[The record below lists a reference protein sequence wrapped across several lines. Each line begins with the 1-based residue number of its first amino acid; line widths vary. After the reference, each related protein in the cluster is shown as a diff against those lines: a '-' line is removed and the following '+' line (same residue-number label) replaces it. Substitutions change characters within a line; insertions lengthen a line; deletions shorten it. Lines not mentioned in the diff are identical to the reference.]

1 MKKRGVL
8 AAACLAILAD
18 SAFAQTRGTT
28 PQQPVTLQDAIA
40 FAAEHYPSVRASL
53 AQVRASA
60 AGVDVA
66 RAAYLPRLDG
76 LWQSSRGTVA
86 NVFGQVLPQSV
97 IPAMS
102 GPVLTPAP
110 VGSVW
115 GSATGALLSWEP
127 VDFGLRSAG
136 ITEAEA
142 SLERARATETLTRL
156 DVQRAVADAFL
167 AAVATSDAVGA
178 AQADVERRGVLAR
191 AVHALVDNQ
200 LRAGAEASR
209 ADAERAAAETRL
221 IQSKLAESLALIS
234 LSRLLGSDAIVT
246 LNSAGLFDA
255 VTAPPAQTQPTA
267 HPLIRL
273 RQASVDEARAR
284 RAVLSSSNLPRL
296 YLQSSVSARGSG
308 ASADGTLN
316 GSFSGLNLDRVNWA
330 AGFQVVV
337 PNLFEFAAL
346 RARKAAAEESAR
358 AQTAFYDESVLIVQ
372 SEQRAADATVE
383 AARAVAANTPVQ
395 LAAAQQAELQ
405 ARARYQAGLAS
416 IAEVA
421 DAQTL
426 LAQAEVAYRLARVD
440 VWRALVAQATARGS
454 LDPLS
459 TPPTH

>member
-1 MKKRGVL
+1 MRKRGALTVVI
-8 AAACLAILAD
+8 LAILAD
-18 SAFAQTRGTT
+18 SSFAQGSGEA
-28 PQQPVTLQDAIA
+28 PKQPLTLQDAIA
-40 FAAEHYPSVRASL
+40 FAAEHYPAVRASL
-53 AQVRASA
+53 AQVRASE

-66 RAAYLPRLDG
+66 RAAYLPKLDG
-76 LWQSSRGTVA
+76 VWQSNRGTVA

-97 IPAMS
+97 IPGIS

-142 SLERARATETLTRL
+142 SLERARAAETLTRL

-167 AAVATSDAVGA
+167 AAVAASDTVGA
-178 AQADVERRGVLAR
+178 AQADVERRGILAR

-221 IQSKLAESLALIS
+221 IQSRLTESLAFIS
-234 LSRLLGSDAIVT
+234 FSRLLGSDSIVT
-246 LNSAGLFDA
+246 LNSGGLFDA
-255 VTAPPAQTQPTA
+255 SPAPSLPPTTV

-273 RQASVDEARAR
+273 RQASVDEARAQ

-308 ASADGTLN
+308 ASADGALN

-330 AGFQVVV
+330 AGFQIVV
-337 PNLFEFAAL
+337 PNVFEFAGL
-346 RARKAAAEESAR
+346 RARKAAADESAR
-358 AQTAFYDESVLIVQ
+358 AQSAFYDESVLIVR
-372 SEQRAADATVE
+372 SEQRAADAAVD
-383 AARAVAANTPVQ
+383 AARAIAANTPVQ
-395 LAAAQQAELQ
+395 LAAAQQAESQ

-416 IAEVA
+416 IVEVT
-421 DAQTL
+421 DAQSL
-426 LAQAEVAYRLARVD
+426 LAQAEVADRLARVD

-454 LDPLS
+454 LDPLAAS
-459 TPPTH
+459 GTH